1 MQKEINLIIRPKQA
15 SDEKYFLPIVA
26 KLLNISLDD
35 ITYYRIIKKSID
47 ARKPNI
53 KINMRLLV
61 IINEENFVFENTHFD
76 YQDVRDKEEVVIIG
90 TGPAGLFA
98 ALRLIELDLKPILF
112 ERGKNVSDR
121 KLDIAK
127 INREQIVNPDSNYA
141 FGEGG
146 AGTFS
151 DGKLYTRSKKRG
163 SVKRILDILHHH
175 GASQEILYESHPHI
189 GTNKL
194 SNVIKA
200 IRETILAAGGEI
212 NFNSKLTDIKIVKNT
227 LTAIT
232 INDKD
237 IIPVKKLIL
246 ATGHSAR
253 DVYEILHKN
262 NIRIEPKAF
271 AIGVRVE
278 HPQALIDSIQYHC
291 KTRSEYLPAA
301 NYTLVK
307 QINNRGVYSFCMCP
321 GGFIVP
327 ASTEQNQI
335 VVNGMSPAK
344 RDSKYANSGI
354 VVEIK
359 KEDLKD
365 FEKFGDLAG
374 VKYQEYIENLAH
386 KNGGGGQI
394 APAQRLKD
402 FVASKKSETLA
413 ETSYHPGIISAELHN
428 FLPDNI
434 SKRLQK
440 AFVEYNKSMKGYL
453 TNDAIIIGVESR
465 TSSPVRIPRDKETL
479 EHTQIVG
486 LYPCGEGAGYAG
498 GIVSSA
504 VDGERVAEKIKESM
518 GPL

>member
-1 MQKEINLIIRPKQA
+1 MQKEINLILRPKQV
-15 SDEKYFLPIVA
+15 SDKKFFLPIVA
-26 KLLNISLDD
+26 KKLNIS
-35 ITYYRIIKKSID
+35 IEEISQYKIIKKSID

-53 KINMRLLV
+53 KINLKLLV
-61 IINEENFVFENTHFD
+61 IINENDFVFENTLFD
-76 YQDVRDKEEVVIIG
+76 YQDVSNKEEVTIIG

-98 ALRLIELDLKPILF
+98 ALRLIELGLKPILF
-112 ERGKNVSDR
+112 ERGKNVSER

-127 INREQIVNPDSNYA
+127 INREQIVNSDSNYA

-163 SVKRILDILHHH
+163 SVKRILEILNLH
-175 GASQEILYESHPHI
+175 GASQEILYEAHPHI

-194 SNVIKA
+194 TGIIKA
-200 IRETILAAGGEI
+200 IRETILNAGGEI
-212 NFNSKLTDIKIVKNT
+212 HFSSKLTDIKTVNNAVKS
-227 LTAIT
+227 IT
-232 INDKD
+232 INNNQE
-237 IIPVKKLIL
+237 INVKKLIL

-262 NIRIEPKAF
+262 KILIESKPF

-278 HPQALIDSIQYHC
+278 HPQTLVDSIQYHC
-291 KTRSEYLPAA
+291 EIRSDYLPAA
-301 NYTLVK
+301 SYNLVK
-307 QINNRGVYSFCMCP
+307 QIDERGVYSFCMCP

-327 ASTEQNQI
+327 AATEQNQI

-359 KEDLKD
+359 QEDLND
-365 FEKFGDLAG
+365 FEKFGALAG
-374 VKYQEYIENLAH
+374 VKYQEFIENLAH
-386 KNGGGGQI
+386 KNGGEGQI

-402 FVASKKSETLA
+402 FVEDKKSETLP
-413 ETSYHPGIISAELHN
+413 ETSYHPGIKSSEIN
-428 FLPDNI
+428 KWLPKNI

-440 AFVEYNKSMKGYL
+440 GFVEFNKSMKGYL
-453 TNDAIIIGVESR
+453 TNEAIILGVESR
-465 TSSPVRIPRDKETL
+465 TSSPVRIPRNKETL
-479 EHTQIVG
+479 EHTQIKG

-504 VDGERVAEKIKESM
+504 VDGERIAEQIKNII
-518 GPL
+518 

>member
-1 MQKEINLIIRPKQA
+1 MQKEINLILRPKQV
-15 SDEKYFLPIVA
+15 SDKKFFLPIVA
-26 KLLNISLDD
+26 KKLNIS
-35 ITYYRIIKKSID
+35 IEEISQYKIIKKSID

-53 KINMRLLV
+53 KINLKLLV
-61 IINEENFVFENTHFD
+61 IINENDFVFENTLFD
-76 YQDVRDKEEVVIIG
+76 YQDVSNKEEVTIIG

-98 ALRLIELDLKPILF
+98 ALRLIELGLKPILF
-112 ERGKNVSDR
+112 ERGKNVSER

-127 INREQIVNPDSNYA
+127 INREQIVNSDSNYA

-163 SVKRILDILHHH
+163 SVKRILEILNLH
-175 GASQEILYESHPHI
+175 GASQEILYEAHPHI

-194 SNVIKA
+194 TGIIKA
-200 IRETILAAGGEI
+200 IRETILNAGGEI
-212 NFNSKLTDIKIVKNT
+212 HFNSKLTDIKAVNNAVKS
-227 LTAIT
+227 IT
-232 INDKD
+232 INNNQE
-237 IIPVKKLIL
+237 INVKKLIL

-262 NIRIEPKAF
+262 KILIESKPF

-278 HPQALIDSIQYHC
+278 HPQTLVDSIQYHC
-291 KTRSEYLPAA
+291 EIRSDYLPAA
-301 NYTLVK
+301 SYNLVK
-307 QINNRGVYSFCMCP
+307 QIDERGVYSFCMCP

-327 ASTEQNQI
+327 AATEQNQI

-359 KEDLKD
+359 QEDLND
-365 FEKFGDLAG
+365 FEKFGALAG
-374 VKYQEYIENLAH
+374 VKYQEFIENLAH
-386 KNGGGGQI
+386 KNGGEGQI

-402 FVASKKSETLA
+402 FVEDKKSETLP
-413 ETSYHPGIISAELHN
+413 ETSYHPGIKSSEIN
-428 FLPDNI
+428 KWLPKNI

-440 AFVEYNKSMKGYL
+440 GFVEFNKSMKGYL
-453 TNDAIIIGVESR
+453 TNEAIILGVESR
-465 TSSPVRIPRDKETL
+465 TSSPVRIPRNKETL
-479 EHTQIVG
+479 EHTQIKG

-504 VDGERVAEKIKESM
+504 VDGERIAEQIKNII
-518 GPL
+518 

>member
-1 MQKEINLIIRPKQA
+1 MQKEINLILRPKQV
-15 SDEKYFLPIVA
+15 SDKKFFLPIVA
-26 KLLNISLDD
+26 KKLNIS
-35 ITYYRIIKKSID
+35 IEEISQYKIIKKSID

-53 KINMRLLV
+53 KINLKLLV
-61 IINEENFVFENTHFD
+61 IINENDFVFENTLFD
-76 YQDVRDKEEVVIIG
+76 YQDVSNKEEVTIIG

-98 ALRLIELDLKPILF
+98 ALRLIELGLKPILF
-112 ERGKNVSDR
+112 ERGKNVSER

-127 INREQIVNPDSNYA
+127 INREQIVNSDSNYA

-163 SVKRILDILHHH
+163 SVKRILEILNLH
-175 GASQEILYESHPHI
+175 GASQEILYEAHPHI

-194 SNVIKA
+194 TGIIKA
-200 IRETILAAGGEI
+200 IRETILNAGGEI
-212 NFNSKLTDIKIVKNT
+212 HFNSKLTDIKTVNNAVKS
-227 LTAIT
+227 IT
-232 INDKD
+232 INNNQE
-237 IIPVKKLIL
+237 INVKKLIL

-262 NIRIEPKAF
+262 KILIESKPF

-278 HPQALIDSIQYHC
+278 HPQTLVDSIQYHC
-291 KTRSEYLPAA
+291 EIRSDYLPAA
-301 NYTLVK
+301 SYNLVK
-307 QINNRGVYSFCMCP
+307 QIDERGVYSFCMCP

-327 ASTEQNQI
+327 AATEQNQI

-359 KEDLKD
+359 QEDLND
-365 FEKFGDLAG
+365 FEKFGALAG
-374 VKYQEYIENLAH
+374 VKYQEFIENLAH
-386 KNGGGGQI
+386 KNGGEGQI

-402 FVASKKSETLA
+402 FVEDKKSETLP
-413 ETSYHPGIISAELHN
+413 ETSYHPGIKSSEIN
-428 FLPDNI
+428 KWLPKNI

-440 AFVEYNKSMKGYL
+440 GFVEFNKSMKGYL
-453 TNDAIIIGVESR
+453 TNEAIILGVESR
-465 TSSPVRIPRDKETL
+465 TSSPVRIPRNKETL
-479 EHTQIVG
+479 EHTQIKG

-504 VDGERVAEKIKESM
+504 VDGERIAEQIKNII
-518 GPL
+518 

>member
-1 MQKEINLIIRPKQA
+1 MQKEINLILRPKQA
-15 SDEKYFLPIVA
+15 TDKKFFLPIAA
-26 KLLNISLDD
+26 KKLNIS
-35 ITYYRIIKKSID
+35 IEEISQYRIIKKSID

-53 KINMRLLV
+53 KINLKLLV
-61 IINEENFVFENTHFD
+61 IINEENFVFENTLFD
-76 YQDVRDKEEVVIIG
+76 YQDISNKEEVVIIG

-98 ALRLIELDLKPILF
+98 ALRLIELGLKPILF
-112 ERGKNVSDR
+112 ERGKDVSER

-163 SVKRILDILHHH
+163 SVKRILDVLNLH
-175 GASQEILYESHPHI
+175 GASQEILYEAHPHI

-194 SNVIKA
+194 SGVIKA
-200 IRETILAAGGEI
+200 IRETILNAGGEI
-212 NFNSKLTDIKIVKNT
+212 HFNSKLTDIKVVDKTIKS
-227 LTAIT
+227 IT
-232 INDKD
+232 INNNQEID
-237 IIPVKKLIL
+237 VKKLVL

-262 NIRIEPKAF
+262 EILIEPKPF

-278 HPQALIDSIQYHC
+278 HPQTLVDSIQYHC
-291 KTRSEYLPAA
+291 EIRSDYLPAA
-301 NYTLVK
+301 NYNLVK
-307 QINNRGVYSFCMCP
+307 QIDERGVYSFCMCP

-327 ASTEQNQI
+327 AATEQNQI

-359 KEDLKD
+359 QEDLKD
-365 FEKFGDLAG
+365 FEKYGALAG
-374 VKYQEYIENLAH
+374 VKYQEFIENLAH
-386 KNGGGGQI
+386 KNGGDGQI

-402 FVASKKSETLA
+402 FIEGKKSETLP
-413 ETSYHPGIISAELHN
+413 ETSYHPGVVSSDIHKW
-428 FLPDNI
+428 LPENI

-440 AFVEYNKSMKGYL
+440 GFVEFNKSMKGYL
-453 TNDAIIIGVESR
+453 TNEAIILGVESR
-465 TSSPVRIPRDKETL
+465 TSSPVRIPREKETL
-479 EHTQIVG
+479 EHTQIKG

-504 VDGERVAEKIKESM
+504 VDGERIAEKIKSAIQSN
-518 GPL
+518 